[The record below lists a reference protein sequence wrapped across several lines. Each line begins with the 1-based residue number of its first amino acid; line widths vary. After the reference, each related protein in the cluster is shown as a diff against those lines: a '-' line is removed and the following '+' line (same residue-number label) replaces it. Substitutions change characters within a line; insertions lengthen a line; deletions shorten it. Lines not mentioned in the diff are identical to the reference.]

1 MKNPT
6 FTPCPLTR
14 MLRETVFPA
23 LGLKQA
29 TFSEQKAYDY
39 RGVTG
44 ICSFTEYWTRPDL
57 IIFLKVTKRGEVT
70 IITDHTKE
78 GE

>member
-6 FTPCPLTR
+6 FEPCPLAR

-23 LGLKQA
+23 IGLKQA
-29 TFSEQKAYDY
+29 SFVHYD
-39 RGVTG
+39 GFKDAPDQ
-44 ICSFTEYWTRPDL
+44 IQEYWTSGETVV
-57 IIFLKVTKRGEVT
+57 FLKVTKDGEVT
-70 IITDHTKE
+70 ITADHTTVPKA